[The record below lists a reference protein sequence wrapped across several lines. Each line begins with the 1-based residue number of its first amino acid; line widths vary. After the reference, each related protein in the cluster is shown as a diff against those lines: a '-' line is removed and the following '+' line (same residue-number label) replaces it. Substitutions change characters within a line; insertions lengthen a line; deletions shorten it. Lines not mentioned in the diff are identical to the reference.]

1 VNQITSST
9 KIESA
14 NGLESKPNRIEWVDT
29 VRGIAFLMVIYAHL
43 DYRSSALMHCFSPL
57 VLTLFFFASG
67 YLFKSNQ
74 SVIQALEQR
83 VRTLLVPFLLLGIF
97 DIGLSYVISF
107 SNSHNSLYN
116 ESKNFLLQVYG
127 HEALLW
133 FVACLFACSIPFYFC
148 AKYIRS
154 VTALLIFVSCVFCF
168 SALIKIPVLPWHIQF
183 IPFGLFYMSLGLLYK
198 RTESKFGFIDHPWAI
213 SLSFLT
219 FGSIVA
225 IEQFAFHKAIGTITP
240 TTNVIDGIICTVA
253 GIGGCVGISKRI
265 GRKIPLLSFVGANSL
280 LYFGLHGKCYA
291 VLQIVTKHLFQE
303 FSIASTPLLNLIL
316 GIAIVFLDVVCLIAP
331 IMLINKYVGFI
342 TGKGYKIPIFFFNRS
357 GNDSK

>member
-1 VNQITSST
+1 
-9 KIESA
+9 
-14 NGLESKPNRIEWVDT
+14 
-29 VRGIAFLMVIYAHL
+29 
-43 DYRSSALMHCFSPL
+43 
-57 VLTLFFFASG
+57 
-67 YLFKSNQ
+67 
-74 SVIQALEQR
+74 
-83 VRTLLVPFLLLGIF
+83 
-97 DIGLSYVISF
+97 
-107 SNSHNSLYN
+107 
-116 ESKNFLLQVYG
+116 
-127 HEALLW
+127 
-133 FVACLFACSIPFYFC
+133 
-148 AKYIRS
+148 
-154 VTALLIFVSCVFCF
+154 
-168 SALIKIPVLPWHIQF
+168 
-183 IPFGLFYMSLGLLYK
+183 
-198 RTESKFGFIDHPWAI
+198 
-213 SLSFLT
+213 
-219 FGSIVA
+219 VA